1 MRLLTISTIFAFV
14 LSGCTVK
21 ELDTVPG
28 QDTYADIKVSMPS
41 SVETR
46 LSLGNEAD
54 GKLYQVWQKGDR
66 IAVVEAKGTSAQKT
80 SIYELYGNGGTSDGI
95 FCYVGGTADIDGP
108 VDVIYPV
115 KAVESESIIPSFQ
128 NFVEGSYDPQ
138 SVLLSWHGDSGIPED
153 GITLANDM
161 AVICLQYTGTAS
173 QKVSSVRMNI
183 YPEPDECVE
192 YRVVSYDGVTLS
204 EEPSEFFIS
213 IPEFPQD
220 CSVEFKTILTDHSVM
235 TIKSDNKKFLAGDF
249 YRFPP
254 REFVVDQSGVSSFA
268 DNLRPHPRILMPT
281 GYEEKIRQILA
292 SGKGEFLQVIHNQIE
307 DYSNQLLKKDPYL
320 KTSLSNVN
328 YPREIMGRV
337 MYLSYMYRMTGEE
350 KYAQRAERE
359 LLAAAAHYDE
369 WRPDHFLTTSEM
381 TLAFAIGYDW
391 LYDYLPESSRQTI
404 AQEML
409 AKGLDLSETSYGSK
423 YRSSTGNW
431 NSVCSACMIAS
442 ALSVFEINPT
452 RYEAYIE
459 KSIKDN
465 TKAVQA
471 FGPDGGYSEGYSYW
485 HYGTCYQTMLFEVL
499 KTALGYESEMPR
511 TTPGFDKTGAFPM
524 MMTTPTGGCFAYNDV
539 AMDADV
545 SSASFWLARHF
556 NRPDWL
562 YLDKKMI
569 QKADFSQEDMLW
581 RFNVC
586 LLLNAVGLNLS
597 AINRPSSNIWY
608 SGGEQPLF
616 VYRSGYDSQDD
627 VYLGIKGGYPKG
639 SHAHMDSGS
648 FYYERDGVVWADDLG
663 SDSYTLSNYWSN
675 GQTGGRWKIFRLGVT
690 GHNTINFDGANHIVT
705 AKAAMTEHF
714 AEDRIGATVD
724 LTSSCSDKVS
734 KAERT
739 VYLDGSI
746 LNVIDDIIP
755 SKGTVVTW
763 NMITPAEAVMDGNGK
778 IILTSGSRKMSLEV
792 LSPSNA
798 EMFILPAEGGEGNL
812 SNPDHLRVG
821 FTSPLTTG
829 QTYRLHVTL
838 TPIN

>member
-1 MRLLTISTIFAFV
+1 MRKLSIFTLLMIL
-14 LSGCTVK
+14 LSGCSVK
-21 ELDTVPG
+21 ELDNVSG
-28 QDTYADIKVSMPS
+28 HEDIMIKVSMPADINTKMS
-41 SVETR
+41 IGQETGGR
-46 LSLGNEAD
+46 MT
-54 GKLYQVWQKGDR
+54 QVWNTGDR
-66 IAVVEAKGTSAQKT
+66 IAVISRKENAAQKVAVF
-80 SIYELYGNGGTSDGI
+80 ELHGKGGSTDGLFRHI
-95 FCYVGGTADIDGP
+95 SGEVDIEGP

-115 KAVESESIIPSFQ
+115 EASETGYEIPNYQIYSP
-128 NFVEGSYDPQ
+128 GTYDPQ
-138 SVLLSWHGDSGIPED
+138 AAVLSWHGEAGIPEE
-153 GITLANDM
+153 GITMTNET
-161 AVICLQYTGTAS
+161 AVICLQYTGTADQIVS
-173 QKVSSVRMNI
+173 AVKVKVYSDETEYEEYAVGSYEGVSLSSTPVQFYI
-183 YPEPDECVE
+183 SLPEYDKECKVIFE
-192 YRVVSYDGVTLS
+192 TH
-204 EEPSEFFIS
+204 
-213 IPEFPQD
+213 
-220 CSVEFKTILTDHSVM
+220 LTDRSVM
-235 TIKSDNKKFLAGDF
+235 KIESEGKRFVAGDL

-254 REFVVDQSGVSSFA
+254 VPFVAGETPSSFA
-268 DNLRPHPRILMPT
+268 ENLRPHPRLLFPAGHEAKIKLM
-281 GYEEKIRQILA
+281 LA
-292 SGKGEFLQVIHNQIE
+292 STSGSFLNVIHNEIE
-307 DYSNQLLKKDPYL
+307 EYSNKLLKQDPYL
-320 KTSLSNVN
+320 RPELSNVN
-328 YPREIMGRV
+328 YPRETLGRV
-337 MYLSYMYRMTGEE
+337 FYLAYMYRMTGDE
-350 KYAQRAERE
+350 KYAARAEQE
-359 LLAAAAHYDE
+359 LLAVTGHYND

-391 LYDYLPESSRQTI
+391 LYDYLPESSKQTI
-404 AQEML
+404 VQEML
-409 AKGLDLSETSYGSK
+409 AKGLDMSETSYGSK

-442 ALSVFEINPT
+442 ALAVFELDPT
-452 RYEAYIE
+452 KYEAYIE

-499 KTALGYESEMPR
+499 KTALGYESEMTR
-511 TTPGFDKTGAFPM
+511 TTPGFDKTGAFTM

-586 LLLNAVGLNLS
+586 LLLNAVGLDLS
-597 AINRPSSNIWY
+597 TINRPAENVWY

-648 FYYERDGVVWADDLG
+648 FYYERDGVVWSDDLG
-663 SDSYTLSNYWSN
+663 SDSYTLSGYWSN
-675 GQTGGRWKIFRLGVT
+675 GQTGARWNIFRLGAS
-690 GHNTINFDGANHIVT
+690 GHSTLSFDDANHIVT
-705 AKAAMTEHF
+705 AKASITDHF
-714 AEDRIGATVD
+714 SDGRIGAVVD
-724 LTSSCSDKVS
+724 LTSTFADKVS

-739 VYLDGSI
+739 VYLDGSV
-746 LNVIDDIIP
+746 LNIIDDIIP

-763 NMITPAEAVMDGNGK
+763 NMITQAEAVMDGDGK
-778 IILTSGSRKMSLEV
+778 IILTSGNRKMSLEV

-812 SNPDHLRVG
+812 LNPDHLRVG
-821 FTSPLTTG
+821 FTSAIASG
-829 QTYRLHVTL
+829 NSYKLHITL
-838 TPIN
+838 SPIE